1 MKAKCIKAD
10 PLGRVKVGDT
20 YGIATYKNSYWIIG
34 ARFAVNEKTF
44 KEMFEV
50 ITN

>member
-1 MKAKCIKAD
+1 MTAKCIKAD
-10 PLGRVKVGDT
+10 PLEWLTAGEVYQIETVGSNYRVVG
-20 YGIATYKNSYWIIG
+20 IG
-34 ARFAVNEKTF
+34 FAVNEQNF